1 MSKYTT
7 IAGDTWDYIAY
18 TQLGSCDYVHL
29 LMDANRDKIGTAVFS
44 AGVTLELPDITAENE
59 ADAVLPPWRRST

>member
-18 TQLGSCDYVHL
+18 TQLGSCDYVHH
-29 LMDANRDKIGTAVFS
+29 LMDANREYIGTAVFS
-44 AGVTLELPDITAENE
+44 AGVTLTLPEITAMETAASN
-59 ADAVLPPWRRST
+59 LPPWRRST